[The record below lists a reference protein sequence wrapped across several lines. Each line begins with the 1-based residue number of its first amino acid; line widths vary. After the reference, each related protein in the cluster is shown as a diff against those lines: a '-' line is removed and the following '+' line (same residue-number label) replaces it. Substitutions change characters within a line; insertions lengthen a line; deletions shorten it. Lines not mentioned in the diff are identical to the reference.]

1 MVCYFIQ
8 GFHINNRTHT
18 TLFHTHDCDQ
28 AVDFFNDYI
37 FDDKDD
43 IESINLCA
51 ACCEFIDYS
60 KCCGGYF
67 PCCCD
72 ITEMYDTR
80 SKIQ

>member
-1 MVCYFIQ
+1 MGCYFIQ

-18 TLFHTHDCDQ
+18 TLFHTHDLDQ
-28 AVDFFNDYI
+28 AVKFFNDYI

-51 ACCEFIDYS
+51 ACCEFIYDYFE
-60 KCCGGYF
+60 CHGDYF

-72 ITEMYDTR
+72 ITEMYETR
-80 SKIQ
+80 SKN